1 MEKQVSTLISE
12 TQEKIIEALNESH
25 LHPSILILILQN
37 IMGQLQALSAQ
48 MERGESN
55 ADNNP

>member
-1 MEKQVSTLISE
+1 MEKQISTLISD
-12 TQEKIIEALNESH
+12 TQENIIKALNESH

-37 IMGQLQALSAQ
+37 IMNQLQALSAQ
-48 MERGESN
+48 IERGESN